1 MSLLDSDPNQLP
13 LWPVALRGMPNA
25 FARSALFTVA
35 NLRQGERIFYSR
47 KQIIALSGI
56 EMRYSGAELRSDDED
71 VFLQMLHQAR
81 LTPLGTQVT
90 FASRTMLKALGWS
103 LNTASTNRLIDC
115 LVRLRGA
122 TVEVNIERPNG
133 QGAGFAE
140 TLVRSFKWK
149 RLDTN
154 ELLREWTVELEPTL
168 IKLFDPQSYSRLDWE
183 LRLSL
188 PPLAKYLHKFYHS
201 HATPFPMKVETLH
214 ALTGSGMSV
223 MRQFRLKLQAAL
235 DLLVASGFLLSAT
248 IDKKTGL
255 VTVVRTE
262 PLKLPLD

>member
-1 MSLLDSDPNQLP
+1 
-13 LWPVALRGMPNA
+13 MPNA
-25 FARSALFTVA
+25 FARSALFSVA
-35 NLRQGERIFYSR
+35 NVRQGERKLVTR
-47 KQIIALSGI
+47 KPILALSGI

-81 LTPLGTQVT
+81 LTSLGNEVT

-103 LNTASTNRLIDC
+103 LNTVSTNRLIDC

-122 TVEVNIERPNG
+122 TVEVAVERPNG

-140 TLVRSFKWK
+140 TLVSSFRWK
-149 RLDTN
+149 RLDNN
-154 ELLREWTVELEPTL
+154 ELLREWTVKLEPTL
-168 IKLFDPQSYSRLDWE
+168 INLFDPQSYSRLDWE

-214 ALTGSGMSV
+214 ALTGSGAGEL
-223 MRQFRLKLQAAL
+223 RQFRYKLKVAL
-235 DLLVASGFLLSAT
+235 AVLVTKGFLLSAN
-248 IDKKTGL
+248 IEKKTDL
-255 VTVVRTE
+255 VTVVRATQA
-262 PLKLPLD
+262 LLPTN